1 MSERK
6 FLVKR
11 IRIGLVGLV
20 VLTLAGVTA
29 GGALA
34 DSTGRGTAAASV
46 TLLDVNLGNIQ
57 HLKVVSDEVQGTL
70 DAARLG
76 VAGPQAYGQFKAV
89 DATGAINLMFPSPV
103 QRADAPGT
111 SNASIQ
117 SYDVAFPGSA
127 VPIPATG
134 LPVGI
139 GNLVTGTVNLSKLE
153 ANQDA
158 AGARSVVGTNVPTL
172 SVLQGLIS
180 ANGINI
186 AGVSSNAS
194 PSSSKADSGEISIDN
209 VNVLDLDSFL
219 GALGLSL
226 DDLGIGTITS
236 MIDKLGLPIPTGAL
250 GLGNLTGSGVSG
262 ILSSV
267 FNLASL
273 TDQVTNAADCSALGA
288 LPVSS
293 LLAPVDS
300 ILGTSGLLGSLSLP
314 LLGGSV
320 GSLISGCTVG
330 NLSSTKTGILD
341 NLHSTLDGMATTA
354 DGVLDQVFSTLAGAP
369 LIQISGLKLGA
380 LANAADTLAGTTAST
395 TADLGTIKVGGI
407 SLGAIDL
414 NSTVAQINDLKG
426 TVLGTLNGVLSPL
439 GLGNLIDIGILERTS
454 STKNEGSY
462 NVADAGLSVLR
473 VSINPPAALSSVL
486 STAGALT
493 NPLSGIMSQV
503 GNTLA
508 ANPLSTGAL
517 ASAFG
522 LTSLLSQPTTIT
534 VGGIH
539 SQADFTSVL
548 GATATNGGPV
558 APPVSGTLPR
568 TGGTNGALLAAL
580 AALAM
585 AGAFGITRTLRKAP
599 VEG

>member
-57 HLKVVSDEVQGTL
+57 HLKVLSDEVQGTL

-89 DATGAINLMFPSPV
+89 DATGAINLVLPSPV

-111 SNASIQ
+111 SNASIK
-117 SYDVAFPGSA
+117 SYDVAFPGNA

-139 GNLVTGTVNLSKLE
+139 GNLVTGTINLSKLE

-158 AGARSVVGTNVPTL
+158 AGARSLVGTNVPTL
-172 SVLQGLIS
+172 SVLSGLIS
-180 ANGINI
+180 ADGINI

-194 PSSSKADSGEISIDN
+194 PSSSKADSGEISINN

-219 GALGLSL
+219 SALGLPL
-226 DDLGIGTITS
+226 DKLGIGTVS
-236 MIDKLGLPIPTGAL
+236 ALIDKLGLPIPTGAL
-250 GLGNLTGSGVSG
+250 GLGNLNGTSVSSVLG
-262 ILSSV
+262 SV

-273 TDQVTNAADCSALGA
+273 TDKVTNAADCSALSG

-300 ILGTSGLLGSLSLP
+300 VLGGLLGSLSLP

-320 GSLISGCTVG
+320 GSLISGCTAG
-330 NLSSTKTGILD
+330 NLSSTKTGILN

-354 DGVLDQVFSTLAGAP
+354 NGVLGQVFSTLAGAP
-369 LIQISGLKLGA
+369 LLQISGLKLGA

-395 TADLGTIKVGGI
+395 TANLGTIKVGGI

-414 NSTVAQINDLKG
+414 NATVAQINDLKG

-454 STKNEGSY
+454 STKNEGAY

-503 GNTLA
+503 GSTLA

-539 SQADFTSVL
+539 SQADFTS
-548 GATATNGGPV
+548 AAAANAAGGPV

-568 TGGTNGALLAAL
+568 TGGTNGALLAVL

-585 AGAFGITRTLRKAP
+585 AAAFGITRTLRKAP
-599 VEG
+599 IEG

>member
-6 FLVKR
+6 FLVNR

-20 VLTLAGVTA
+20 VLALSGVTA

-57 HLKVVSDEVQGTL
+57 RLKVLSDEVQGTL
-70 DAARLG
+70 DAARMG
-76 VAGPQAYGQFKAV
+76 VAGPSAYGQFKAV
-89 DATGAINLMFPSPV
+89 DATGAVHLLLPSPV

-111 SNASIQ
+111 SNANMASI
-117 SYDVAFPGSA
+117 DVNFPGSA
-127 VPIPATG
+127 VPIASTG

-139 GNLVTGTVNLSKLE
+139 GNLVTGTINPAKLE

-158 AGARSVVGTNVPTL
+158 AGARSLVGTDVPSL

-180 ANGINI
+180 ATGIKI
-186 AGVSSNAS
+186 TGVNSNAS
-194 PSSSKADSGEISIDN
+194 PSSSKADSGEVSIDN
-209 VNVLDLDSFL
+209 VNVLDLSSFL
-219 GALGLSL
+219 GALGLSM
-226 DDLGIGTITS
+226 DKLGIGTITS
-236 MIDKLGLPIPTGAL
+236 LIDKLGLPIPTGAL
-250 GLGNLTGSGVSG
+250 GLGNLNGASVSS
-262 ILSSV
+262 LLNSV
-267 FNLASL
+267 FGL
-273 TDQVTNAADCSALGA
+273 TSSIDQVTSAADCSALSG
-288 LPVSS
+288 LGISN
-293 LLAPVDS
+293 LLTPVDS
-300 ILGTSGLLGSLSLP
+300 LLETGGLLTSLSLP
-314 LLGGSV
+314 LIGGTVS
-320 GSLISGCTVG
+320 GLIGGCTAG
-330 NLSSTKTGILD
+330 NLASTKTSILND
-341 NLHSTLDGMATTA
+341 LHSTLNGMATTA
-354 DGVLDQVFSTLAGAP
+354 DGVLGQVFSTLGGAP

-380 LANAADTLAGTTAST
+380 LANAADTLAGTSAST
-395 TADLGTIKVGGI
+395 TANLGTIKVGGI

-414 NSTVAQINDLKG
+414 NATVAQINDLKS

-439 GLGNLIDIGILERTS
+439 GLGNLIDIGILERPS
-454 STKNEGSY
+454 STRTDGAY
-462 NVADAGLSVLR
+462 NVADAWLSVLR
-473 VSINPPAALSSVL
+473 VGINPPAVLSSVL

-503 GNTLA
+503 GSTLA
-508 ANPLSTGAL
+508 ADPLSTGTL

-539 SQADFTSVL
+539 SQADFTSAAA
-548 GATATNGGPV
+548 GTANGGPV

-568 TGGTNGALLAAL
+568 TGGTNGGLLAAL
-580 AALAM
+580 AALAL

-599 VEG
+599 IEG